1 MNIDK
6 NSMEYIM
13 SMSDAEFSDKI
24 SKITSQLG
32 VNANVSPDRVRMMLR
47 SMSES
52 DIEKLLMSLGEARA
66 AQIMKI
72 IKGGS

>member
-6 NSMEYIM
+6 SSMEYIM

-24 SKITSQLG
+24 SKITSRLG

-52 DIEKLLMSLGEARA
+52 DIEKLILSLGEARA
-66 AQIMKI
+66 AEIMKI

>member
-6 NSMEYIM
+6 SSMEYIM

-24 SKITSQLG
+24 SKITSRLG

-47 SMSES
+47 SMSDS

>member
-6 NSMEYIM
+6 SSMEYIM

-24 SKITSQLG
+24 SKITSRLG

>member
-6 NSMEYIM
+6 SSMEYIM

-24 SKITSQLG
+24 SKITSRLG

-52 DIEKLLMSLGEARA
+52 DIEKLILSLGEARA

>member
-6 NSMEYIM
+6 SSMEYIM

-24 SKITSQLG
+24 SKITSRLG

-47 SMSES
+47 SMSDS
-52 DIEKLLMSLGEARA
+52 DIEKLILSLGEARA
-66 AQIMKI
+66 AEIMKI

>member
-6 NSMEYIM
+6 GSMEYIM
-13 SMSDAEFSDKI
+13 SMSDAEFADKI
-24 SKITSQLG
+24 SKITSRLG
-32 VNANVSPDRVRMMLR
+32 MSANVSPDRVRMMLR

-66 AQIMKI
+66 AEILNM
-72 IKGGS
+72 IKGGN

>member
-6 NSMEYIM
+6 SSMEYIM

-24 SKITSQLG
+24 SKITSRLG

-47 SMSES
+47 SMSDS

-66 AQIMKI
+66 AEIIKI